1 MTALCEGHDLG
12 RRSALDG
19 ESVMS
24 VSGSLYAL
32 CSNVRVVTK
41 SSSVYVCEKRIK
53 QLSFLYICVRHAFQV
68 ADSDPRLHLRLR
80 IVEEHLNGV
89 PFRFHYDPLLDPL
102 YPTDCLFFV
111 YASVLLFTV
120 HRSVTFSSIHGAW
133 LLLFG
138 SVTVLVAAILP
149 CCHYE

>member
-12 RRSALDG
+12 RRSVLDG

-53 QLSFLYICVRHAFQV
+53 QFSFLYICVRHAFQV

-102 YPTDCLFFV
+102 YPTDCLFFCV
-111 YASVLLFTV
+111 CIRLTLHCAQICYIFV
-120 HRSVTFSSIHGAW
+120 HPWSMA
-133 LLLFG
+133 
-138 SVTVLVAAILP
+138 VAVRKCYCSGCRHFAMLP
-149 CCHYE
+149 L